1 MSPFLISI
9 QTALI
14 ASVINF
20 FLGIFA
26 AYGVMNMKRGR
37 SLIDGALT
45 LSMVLPPTVVG
56 FFLLI
61 IFGKNSPIGVFLS
74 NLGIKVIFSRLG
86 AIISAVVVSLPLMYR
101 TSLGAFEQVDSN
113 IIDAAKTLGI
123 SKGKIFWKILLPLS
137 SPGLLSGV
145 ILSFARAMGEFGAT
159 IMIAGNI
166 PGKTQTMSTA
176 VYSAVQSGNRKEAFQ
191 WSLIIVVLSFT
202 MMILMNIISGKIDRR
217 TGKWLN

>member
-202 MMILMNIISGKIDRR
+202 MMILMNVISGKIDRR
-217 TGKWLN
+217 TGK

>member
-9 QTALI
+9 QIALI
-14 ASVINF
+14 ASIINF

>member
-1 MSPFLISI
+1 MSPFLFSI

-217 TGKWLN
+217 TGK

>member
-9 QTALI
+9 QIALI
-14 ASVINF
+14 ASIINF

-74 NLGIKVIFSRLG
+74 NMGVKIIFSRLG

-101 TSLGAFEQVDSN
+101 TSLGAFEQVDKN

-123 SKGKIFWKILLPLS
+123 SKGKIFWQILLPLS
-137 SPGLLSGV
+137 SPGLLSGI

-176 VYSAVQSGNRKEAFQ
+176 VYSAVQAGNRKEAFQ

-202 MMILMNIISGKIDRR
+202 MMILMNLISSKIDRR
-217 TGKWLN
+217 TGK

>member
-217 TGKWLN
+217 TGK

>member
-61 IFGKNSPIGVFLS
+61 VFGKNSPIGVFLS

-202 MMILMNIISGKIDRR
+202 MMILMNVISGKIDRR
-217 TGKWLN
+217 TGK

>member
-61 IFGKNSPIGVFLS
+61 IFGKNSPIGIFLS

-217 TGKWLN
+217 TGK